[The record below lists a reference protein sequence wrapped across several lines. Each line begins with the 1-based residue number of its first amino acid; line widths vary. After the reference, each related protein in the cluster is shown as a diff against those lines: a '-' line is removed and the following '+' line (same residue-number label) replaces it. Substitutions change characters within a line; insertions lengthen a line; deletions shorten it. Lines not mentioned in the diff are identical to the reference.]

1 SRKEEALAQEYQRIQ
16 KELTFMEGDSLKTM
30 ATLAAQPKQKEMMQ
44 KALESESP
52 GNLEIYDMIQQARD
66 AILGKQYEL
75 ARQIYT
81 SIQFAYEQLD
91 LDLSKKRQIYFD
103 VLELKTD
110 IELGSLA

>member
-1 SRKEEALAQEYQRIQ
+1 
-16 KELTFMEGDSLKTM
+16 MEGDSLKTM
-30 ATLAAQPKQKEMMQ
+30 ATLATQPKQKEMMQ
-44 KALESESP
+44 KAIEAESP

-81 SIQFAYEQLD
+81 SIQSAYEQLD
-91 LDLSKKRQIYFD
+91 LTLNKKRQIYFD